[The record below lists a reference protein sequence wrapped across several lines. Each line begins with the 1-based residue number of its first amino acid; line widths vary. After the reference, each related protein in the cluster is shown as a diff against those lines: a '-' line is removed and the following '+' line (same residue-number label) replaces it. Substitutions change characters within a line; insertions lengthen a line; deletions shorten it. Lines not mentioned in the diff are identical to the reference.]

1 MKISVQSIRMANAIK
16 YSCLLGIN
24 YPHTIACLI
33 SISLLCHKYCMS
45 FLLSLSLTQTHAHS
59 FFAFF
64 LYSYF
69 MFVAFKAHVYILFSE
84 GNSFNVRRNPVTK
97 LLKMYIS
104 CLKHRCRF
112 ELTLH
117 CLHPHPKPP
126 PLPSTPPTQPLQQL
140 SQTSFL
146 WSVQNCSKSE
156 HLITCQ
162 MSLCLRAIL

>member
-1 MKISVQSIRMANAIK
+1 MANAIK
-16 YSCLLGIN
+16 SSCLLGIN
-24 YPHTIACLI
+24 YPHTIARLI

-45 FLLSLSLTQTHAHS
+45 FSISRSLTDTRTPFFS
-59 FFAFF
+59 FII
-64 LYSYF
+64 YSYF
-69 MFVAFKAHVYILFSE
+69 MFVAFKAHVYILISE
-84 GNSFNVRRNPVTK
+84 GDSFNFRRNPVTK

-117 CLHPHPKPP
+117 CLHPHPKPQTP
-126 PLPSTPPTQPLQQL
+126 YLPLHTPTQPLQQL

-156 HLITCQ
+156 HLITCH
-162 MSLCLRAIL
+162 MSLCLCAIL

>member
-1 MKISVQSIRMANAIK
+1 MANAIK

-117 CLHPHPKPP
+117 CLHPHPLPCPP
-126 PLPSTPPTQPLQQL
+126 HHPPSHYNNCHRQV
-140 SQTSFL
+140 FCG
-146 WSVQNCSKSE
+146 VFKIAANQN
-156 HLITCQ
+156 I
-162 MSLCLRAIL
+162 